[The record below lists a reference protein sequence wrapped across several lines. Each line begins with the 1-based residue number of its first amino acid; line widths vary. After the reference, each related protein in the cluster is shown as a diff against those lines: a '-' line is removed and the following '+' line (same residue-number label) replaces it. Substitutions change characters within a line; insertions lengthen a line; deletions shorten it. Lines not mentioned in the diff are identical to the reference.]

1 MSAWGDA
8 FDARAPLH
16 YPEGR
21 SLGMRAFFYGTMVL
35 IVLAVLLP
43 PGCRRMQE
51 HLLLS
56 LLHDSERPLEILGSD
71 PPTFR
76 FPATAV
82 RAVALID
89 YDDAI
94 HKDGHV
100 SFVPADG
107 SDRYAWAT
115 SVCSSWSSACME
127 AQPATTVSEITY
139 GAAPTGLLQIE
150 PPNGPARAL
159 AANRLYG
166 LALFGDKLFALKAF
180 YRDDAGAFHTME
192 GWRFAEAVLRSRRDE
207 LRTFLA
213 LD

>member
-8 FDARAPLH
+8 FDAHAPLH
-16 YPEGR
+16 YLDRR
-21 SLGMRAFFYGTMVL
+21 SLGMRAFFYATMAL

-56 LLHDSERPLEILGSD
+56 LLHDSERPLEIVASD

-94 HKDGHV
+94 HPGGHV

-115 SVCSSWSSACME
+115 
-127 AQPATTVSEITY
+127 
-139 GAAPTGLLQIE
+139 
-150 PPNGPARAL
+150 
-159 AANRLYG
+159 
-166 LALFGDKLFALKAF
+166 
-180 YRDDAGAFHTME
+180 
-192 GWRFAEAVLRSRRDE
+192 
-207 LRTFLA
+207 
-213 LD
+213 